1 MARDMRAR
9 FTALYVQTGK
19 RERESDK
26 RRLEAHVQFAKESG
40 AEIVMTHGENV
51 PVQIA
56 EYAHLSNVTKIV
68 IGQSSAKRNHF
79 FSKQTLTEKLIEA
92 VPDIDIHI
100 IPDAMNLDNYRK
112 PHGAVY
118 VGKPTMKDS
127 LLTLFIFA
135 VCTLIGLF
143 IQKLQFTD
151 TNIVTIYILGVLLT
165 SILTDGYLY
174 SIGGSAL
181 SVFFVLLFPYGTK
194 NVISD
199 ICSWI
204 SGNFCDHVN
213 IFCHYWN
220 TCSKIKN
227 TCKAFSTICISYTD
241 FI

>member
-1 MARDMRAR
+1 MSTGEFVELNKENEHILVCLSSSPSNEKIIRTAAKMARDMRAR

-143 IQKLQFTD
+143 IRDQ
-151 TNIVTIYILGVLLT
+151 
-165 SILTDGYLY
+165 
-174 SIGGSAL
+174 SAL
-181 SVFFVLLFPYGTK
+181 IVRMIEIRAFVNEFRMLGKYKKTMCKSFRNEELFLVFSRKYDSKPF
-194 NVISD
+194 S
-199 ICSWI
+199 IC
-204 SGNFCDHVN
+204 F
-213 IFCHYWN
+213 
-220 TCSKIKN
+220 
-227 TCKAFSTICISYTD
+227 
-241 FI
+241 

>member
-1 MARDMRAR
+1 MSTGEFVELNKENEHILVCLSSSPSNEKIIRTAAKMARDMRAR

-118 VGKPTMKDS
+118 IGKPTMKDS

-135 VCTLIGLF
+135 VCKIGR
-143 IQKLQFTD
+143 
-151 TNIVTIYILGVLLT
+151 
-165 SILTDGYLY
+165 
-174 SIGGSAL
+174 A
-181 SVFFVLLFPYGTK
+181 
-194 NVISD
+194 
-199 ICSWI
+199 
-204 SGNFCDHVN
+204 HV
-213 IFCHYWN
+213 
-220 TCSKIKN
+220 
-227 TCKAFSTICISYTD
+227 
-241 FI
+241 

>member
-1 MARDMRAR
+1 MSTGEFVELNKENEHILVCLSSSPSNEKIIRTAAKMARDMRAR

-56 EYAHLSNVTKIV
+56 EYAHLSKTAWSGLCRKAYDERQFINIIYICSLYVDRSIHPETSIYRYKHRYNLYFGCFINV
-68 IGQSSAKRNHF
+68 N
-79 FSKQTLTEKLIEA
+79 
-92 VPDIDIHI
+92 P
-100 IPDAMNLDNYRK
+100 YRW
-112 PHGAVY
+112 
-118 VGKPTMKDS
+118 
-127 LLTLFIFA
+127 I
-135 VCTLIGLF
+135 F
-143 IQKLQFTD
+143 IQHWRFCLKC
-151 TNIVTIYILGVLLT
+151 I
-165 SILTDGYLY
+165 
-174 SIGGSAL
+174 
-181 SVFFVLLFPYGTK
+181 FVLLFPYGTK

-199 ICSWI
+199 VCSWI
-204 SGNFCDHVN
+204 SDNFCDHVN

>member
-1 MARDMRAR
+1 MIMSRAVFIISEKMICMYR
-9 FTALYVQTGK
+9 QEKRKRIGQKKTGSSCTICK
-19 RERESDK
+19 GIWCGNRNDTWGK
-26 RRLEAHVQFAKESG
+26 CSG
-40 AEIVMTHGENV
+40 TDRGICTFIKCH
-51 PVQIA
+51 
-56 EYAHLSNVTKIV
+56 KIV

-151 TNIVTIYILGVLLT
+151 TT
-165 SILTDGYLY
+165 SLQFIFW
-174 SIGGSAL
+174 
-181 SVFFVLLFPYGTK
+181 VFY
-194 NVISD
+194 
-199 ICSWI
+199 
-204 SGNFCDHVN
+204 
-213 IFCHYWN
+213 
-220 TCSKIKN
+220 
-227 TCKAFSTICISYTD
+227 
-241 FI
+241 

>member
-1 MARDMRAR
+1 MSTGEFVQLNKENEHILVCLSSSPSNEKIIRTAAKMARDMRAR

-174 SIGGSAL
+174 SIGGSVL
-181 SVFFVLLFPYGTK
+181 SVFLFCFSLR
-194 NVISD
+194 NQECHFRHMQLD
-199 ICSWI
+199 IR
-204 SGNFCDHVN
+204 
-213 IFCHYWN
+213 
-220 TCSKIKN
+220 
-227 TCKAFSTICISYTD
+227 
-241 FI
+241 

>member
-1 MARDMRAR
+1 M
-9 FTALYVQTGK
+9 
-19 RERESDK
+19 
-26 RRLEAHVQFAKESG
+26 
-40 AEIVMTHGENV
+40 
-51 PVQIA
+51 
-56 EYAHLSNVTKIV
+56 

-151 TNIVTIYILGVLLT
+151 TNIVTI
-165 SILTDGYLY
+165 LY
-174 SIGGSAL
+174 FGCFINVNPYRWIFIQHWRFCL
-181 SVFFVLLFPYGTK
+181 KCIFVLLFPYGTK

-204 SGNFCDHVN
+204 SGNFL
-213 IFCHYWN
+213 
-220 TCSKIKN
+220 
-227 TCKAFSTICISYTD
+227 
-241 FI
+241 